1 MKQSYMTSLLS
12 GMQAAQNILEPI
24 GAVVEQLA
32 RAHGKYLAAGF
43 GAREQLK
50 STLKQVCRIERWA
63 GQLRENLERA
73 IADAPAGVNE
83 TEPQIHNLR
92 ASRTPPPSRDA
103 KSAA

>member
-12 GMQAAQNILEPI
+12 GMQAAHNMYEPLA
-24 GAVVEQLA
+24 AVIEQLG
-32 RAHGKYLAAGF
+32 RAHGKYLAAGY
-43 GAREQLK
+43 GSRDHLK
-50 STLKQVCRIERWA
+50 STLKQLERSERWIKR
-63 GQLRENLERA
+63 LRENLERA

-92 ASRTPPPSRDA
+92 ASRTPPTSRDA